1 MKRLVNGNVFVK
13 YMNDEVAV
21 EWVFFCI
28 MSDKGR
34 NMVENRL
41 YAQNKLLGN
50 RRQYF
55 SFLSIV
61 IVEKFDTVR
70 FNNTTFV

>member
-1 MKRLVNGNVFVK
+1 
-13 YMNDEVAV
+13 
-21 EWVFFCI
+21 